1 MEIEMGAAEGCA
13 SGAAVGI
20 EMGAAAGCASGA
32 AKEDAKGAAAG
43 CASGA
48 AVEFEMGAAG
58 SAVTSNVKLDGGT
71 TATHKGG
78 AGGPDNPSG

>member
-1 MEIEMGAAEGCA
+1 MGAAG
-13 SGAAVGI
+13 
-20 EMGAAAGCASGA
+20 GCASGA

-78 AGGPDNPSG
+78 AGGTDRPIAAGATSSSPPWLLGAK